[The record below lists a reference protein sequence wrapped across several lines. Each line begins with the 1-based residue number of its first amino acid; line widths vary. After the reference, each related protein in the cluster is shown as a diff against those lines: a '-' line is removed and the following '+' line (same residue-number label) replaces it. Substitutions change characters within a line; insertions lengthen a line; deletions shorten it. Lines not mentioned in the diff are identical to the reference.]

1 MKKAFA
7 AMITFF
13 LLGACT
19 KPAAFSREQF
29 QQISK
34 RCGFTAVTY
43 TPHYNFWSKFITN
56 APLIDFSQ
64 EKSPRQAHKCFDDN
78 LFKVPAAYSSSGSG
92 VWDTQE

>member
-1 MKKAFA
+1 MRNAL
-7 AMITFF
+7 AMIVL

-19 KPAAFSREQF
+19 KPAAFPREQF

-43 TPHYNFWSKFITN
+43 SPHYNFWSKFVSN
-56 APLIDFSQ
+56 APLIGFSR
-64 EKSPRQAHKCFDDN
+64 EKSPRQAHKCFNDN
-78 LFKVPAAYSSSGSG
+78 LFKVPAAFSGSG